1 MTRSGQR
8 GIQKLKMDVHN
19 TEQSIDNQQQ
29 MYLKVQ
35 NEIKLLEKD
44 VEQLRCDKH
53 AAKEQ
58 LVKQ

>member
-1 MTRSGQR
+1 
-8 GIQKLKMDVHN
+8 MDVHN

>member
-1 MTRSGQR
+1 
-8 GIQKLKMDVHN
+8 MDVQN
-19 TEQSIDNQQQ
+19 SEQSIDNQHQ

-53 AAKEQ
+53 ALKEQ
-58 LVKQ
+58 LVKE

>member
-1 MTRSGQR
+1 
-8 GIQKLKMDVHN
+8 MDVHS

-44 VEQLRCDKH
+44 VEQLRSDKH
-53 AAKEQ
+53 GLKEQ